1 MADAGFDIDDTI
13 AQFRSSAEAAVAQ
26 QKQQTLSAATPPIAN
41 APDISQPQ
49 QAMSPDESID
59 DTIADFRKNATNIVG
74 NLDRMQRVGAVT
86 QSINDSAKAASLP
99 PDATDQVK
107 AAGSY
112 DAFTQAMIAHAQT
125 ANGVLFGDTQPLPP
139 SLATKED
146 AGLDDETSPTAHAN
160 ALQAMREASPDYVR
174 PGVVPAIGRIGSG
187 AQAGAVEGVT
197 QAAQGLSVLFNDK
210 PYLEPF
216 YGQYLD
222 VPKMSADELTAFRAK
237 ITAAWRSGSIT
248 QAESNRLQ
256 SDISD
261 AHSGEPLLNPSEFA
275 GVAPEDSAS
284 WKAAEAWKQ
293 KWLPTVTNA
302 EKGTFTY
309 QLGQMAGS
317 AAVVLPASIAAGVVG
332 GPGAAIAVGGAMMG
346 AQGAQQGY
354 EDARSLLRDQQTNF
368 PPTQRNY
375 DADAQ
380 RQQAQTQIEYAK
392 KQGALSGV
400 LGSIDVGVVLRP
412 IERAAPGITSWALAK
427 LQHMAQSGV
436 TFATVGEAQ
445 TALGAELKKDIDPNA
460 QYDFDWQRV
469 AQELITGTAM
479 GVAAPTHLSE
489 ETRNDLT
496 GVTGAVDAFSPQG
509 AETPTHRIMLPEE
522 RERLAATVALSPEAQ
537 TARSVDSLAAVQ
549 PPEERPATAAPARS
563 ADDHAREIAPE
574 AFDKRDSLIKRIQWY
589 DEALGTQ
596 HGAIAQ
602 GHAQLVNDH
611 FDEQVHPLNDQ
622 LEKLNDRLDA
632 ANQEPGKHGLKET
645 LRGKINDLT
654 TQVQAIEDERGK
666 SLANLPVGDDTWTR
680 KILDARAQAS
690 KDLYDLTP
698 TLRAARDEG
707 ERRVLAEQPVADT
720 QAAPVNEPGPA
731 EQTAEP
737 IAETPTPV
745 MPTTTPEVE
754 AAVKQALADEAK
766 RSTTTDEHTRAIAND
781 VSTQLTRVG
790 YSPDVATA
798 MGHMAATAYRV
809 RANRWGGARGT
820 ALDLYNA
827 ERMTHQSYRDL
838 EKKDR
843 KQRVANREK
852 ALMQSAQGVTDTP
865 AFKQWFGDS
874 KVVDENGEPLVV
886 YKAMHP
892 YDWTKETDETQGPE
906 IESIHR
912 STEFPAFNHGE
923 RGVRIAGFFG
933 DKATANRFTPGSEN
947 SAIYPVY
954 LKIEK
959 PYVVDAAG
967 KKAGNIQFGA
977 SGQSFRDAIRS
988 GKYDGVIIKNTVDE
1002 GDVYVALKPGQIKST
1017 FNRGTFDANDPRILH
1032 QAEAENEEP
1041 KGMINWK
1048 GTRAFITYL
1057 RHADA
1062 STALHEMSHHL
1073 IEMMRLDADDP
1084 HAPQDIKDD
1093 IAKLRE
1099 YVGNQSERGGFT
1111 REQHEKLA
1119 DSLEQ
1124 YYFDGRAPS
1133 PELKPIFERLR
1144 QWMKQIY
1151 DEIVGKGIKIPDDVR
1166 AVFDRMFA
1174 ERPERQEVAESQG
1187 TDAVHPAKAIADM
1200 HEADAAHA
1208 TTQDAEHVGDT
1219 VDEET
1224 VKTATDHAPET
1235 GVEHVGPE
1243 GQIDASARDA
1253 GADSSAGKGA
1263 KSEPGRAGS
1272 SQATDAQRERPGRP
1286 AAEVDGPRPGGSDR
1300 LDDGSGANSGTAAK
1314 RSGPDRAG
1322 NINLDTLNST
1332 ADAKN
1337 LIRQLVA
1344 QNTDFFND
1352 KRFGSA
1358 AYQLQAEIAAARQ
1371 LFEAVTK
1378 QTVTA
1383 LKKWRASGDE
1393 NDALAYHKST
1403 EQMLLAAGEV
1413 SQYAS
1418 MWGRA
1423 GSSFKKLSKIRP
1435 GETPEQFIKRTTG
1448 MTLFQLADE
1457 ATAVDGLDNDD
1468 QRLGMIADNRRSV
1481 WQNGR
1486 SYLLAY
1492 YINNLISGP
1501 ITHAAYTEA
1510 NYLWALFKAGVF
1522 TPVEAALGKL
1532 HGDQDEYRVHIG
1544 EVGQQMGAVW
1554 RHLGDPAKGAFE
1566 AARTVL
1572 YDAPTG
1578 LRSAGRAF
1586 STGVPFMEG
1595 QYAMDVREKIDAQA
1609 HASAEMA
1616 GLAKDSDAYQQH
1628 VDAFNERP
1636 PQNVLDAA
1644 KAEAEAQYNI
1654 KQQVIPGFAGRV
1666 IEAPGRAVSM
1676 LHQMMYGMNYES
1688 EIARRAYRS
1697 AAAEDLV
1704 PGTPEFDAHV
1714 AQFRMHPPD
1723 ADVAEAHDEAL
1734 DMMLMHRSPYDS
1746 SMMHLQRWANSNI
1759 VAKIIMPF
1767 VKIGSNI
1774 LRRNFLEMT
1783 PLGYLSPEIRADL
1796 MGENGTIKR
1805 SAAEAKVIV
1814 GTTMAAGVF
1823 GMAASGLITGSGPA
1837 DPKEAAMWRAAGNR
1851 AYTMTIG
1858 GMQVPYRK
1866 YLPFGTLWGMAADM
1880 YEVGKAGLGEGG
1892 GFGKATATLGFAF
1905 AEAVVDE
1912 TWMSGMSRAMD
1923 AVHSVDPD
1931 KGEKYLRDTAMS
1943 FIPYS
1948 VGVTQVARTI
1958 DPYARNVNSWLDAVK
1973 SRLPGLSETLY
1984 PKIDTWGRPILSHM
1998 MTGVSA
2004 DHNDP
2009 ISTEAERV
2017 DFWPSPVEK
2026 KISGVELTPAQYEQ
2040 YARTRGNL
2048 LRDAV
2053 QKIMR
2058 LPRYPDI
2065 PDEAKKEMF
2074 SAALKQTTKEAA
2086 DAMRVKSVNSDHDIL
2101 KQRDA
2106 AKRAYAAALT
2116 AH

>member
-1 MADAGFDIDDTI
+1 MADIDIDDQL
-13 AQFRSSAEAAVAQ
+13 AQFRASAAADVAQ
-26 QKQQTLSAATPPIAN
+26 QKQQTLSTTPPPL
-41 APDISQPQ
+41 APVQPDAQPQ
-49 QAMSPDESID
+49 QAMQPDETID
-59 DTIADFRKNATNIVG
+59 DTIATFRKQAAND
-74 NLDRMQRVGAVT
+74 LDTLNHMQRVGAVT
-86 QSINDSAKAASLP
+86 QSINDSAKATSLP

-112 DAFTQAMIAHAQT
+112 DAFTQAMIAHADT
-125 ANGVLFGDTQPLPP
+125 ANSVLFGGTPLLPP
-139 SLATKED
+139 GTATKED

-187 AQAGAVEGVT
+187 VQAGAVEGVA

-293 KWLPTVTNA
+293 KWLPTVTNT

-332 GPGAAIAVGGAMMG
+332 GPAAGIAVGGAMMG

-354 EDARSLLRDQQTNF
+354 EDARLLLRDKQSDL
-368 PPTQRNY
+368 PPTQRDY

-400 LGSIDVGVVLRP
+400 LGSLDLGVVLKP

-489 ETRNDLT
+489 GARNDLT
-496 GVTGAVDAFSPQG
+496 GIPGAVDAFSPQG

-549 PPEERPATAAPARS
+549 PPEERPATAAPAKT

-690 KDLYDLTP
+690 KDLYDLSP
-698 TLRAARDEG
+698 ALRAARDEG
-707 ERRVLAEQPVADT
+707 ERRVLAEQPVAET
-720 QAAPVNEPGPA
+720 QAANEPGPA

-737 IAETPTPV
+737 TAETPTPV
-745 MPTTTPEVE
+745 MPTSTPEVE
-754 AAVKQALADEAK
+754 AVVKQALADEAK

-843 KQRVANREK
+843 KQRSANREK
-852 ALMQSAQGVTDTP
+852 ALT
-865 AFKQWFGDS
+865 
-874 KVVDENGEPLVV
+874 
-886 YKAMHP
+886 
-892 YDWTKETDETQGPE
+892 
-906 IESIHR
+906 
-912 STEFPAFNHGE
+912 
-923 RGVRIAGFFG
+923 
-933 DKATANRFTPGSEN
+933 
-947 SAIYPVY
+947 
-954 LKIEK
+954 
-959 PYVVDAAG
+959 
-967 KKAGNIQFGA
+967 
-977 SGQSFRDAIRS
+977 
-988 GKYDGVIIKNTVDE
+988 
-1002 GDVYVALKPGQIKST
+1002 
-1017 FNRGTFDANDPRILH
+1017 

-1073 IEMMRLDADDP
+1073 IEMMRLDAEDP

-1099 YVGNQSERGGFT
+1099 YVGNQNERGGFT

-1151 DEIVGKGIKIPDDVR
+1151 DEIVGNGIKIPDDVR

-1457 ATAVDGLDNDD
+1457 ATAVDGLDTPD
-1468 QRLGMIADNRRSV
+1468 QRLGLIADNRR
-1481 WQNGR
+1481 WRWKNGK
-1486 SYLLAY
+1486 SYLLAL

-1501 ITHAAYTEA
+1501 ITHAAYTAA
-1510 NYLWALFKAGVF
+1510 NYVTAITKAGLL
-1522 TPVEAALGKL
+1522 TPLEAGLGKL
-1532 HGDQDEYRVHIG
+1532 HGADDQYRARLG
-1544 EVGQQMGAVW
+1544 EVGRQFSTIW
-1554 RHLGDPAKGAFE
+1554 KHLGDPAKGTFE

-1572 YDAPTG
+1572 FDAPKG
-1578 LRSAGRAF
+1578 LTSAGRAF

-1609 HASAEMA
+1609 HASAETA
-1616 GLAKDSDAYQQH
+1616 GFAKDSDAYQQH
-1628 VDAFNERP
+1628 VDAYNERP

-1644 KAEAEAQYNI
+1644 KAEAEAQYNV

-1666 IEAPGRAVSM
+1666 VEAPGRAVSM

-1697 AAAEDLV
+1697 AAAEDLA
-1704 PGTPEFDAHV
+1704 PGTDEFNAHV
-1714 AQFRMHPPD
+1714 AQFTMHPPD
-1723 ADVAEAHDEAL
+1723 ADVAGAHDEAL

-1746 SMMHLQRWANSNI
+1746 SMMHLQRWANSN
-1759 VAKIIMPF
+1759 VLAKIIMPF

-1783 PLGYLSPEIRADL
+1783 PLGYLAPDIRADL
-1796 MGENGTIKR
+1796 MGKNGTIKR

-1823 GMAASGLITGSGPA
+1823 GLAASGLITGGGPA
-1837 DPKEAAMWRAAGNR
+1837 DHKEAAMWRAAGNR
-1851 AYTMTIG
+1851 PYTVTIG
-1858 GMQVPYRK
+1858 GEQIPYKK
-1866 YLPFGTLWGMAADM
+1866 YLPFGLLWGTTADL
-1880 YEVGKAGLGEGG
+1880 YEVGKAGLGQGG
-1892 GFGKATATLGFAF
+1892 GFEKAAATLGFAMS
-1905 AEAVVDE
+1905 EAVVDE
-1912 TWMSGMSRAMD
+1912 TWMSGMSRFMD
-1923 AVHSVDPD
+1923 AIHSNDQA
-1931 KGEKYLRDTAMS
+1931 KGMQYIRDTAMS

-1958 DPYARNVNSWLDAVK
+1958 DPYQRYVDGWLSAFK
-1973 SRLPGLSETLY
+1973 SHMPGLSETLY

-2017 DFWPSPVEK
+2017 GFWPSPVEK
-2026 KISGVELTPAQYEQ
+2026 KISGVALTPAQYEQ

>member
-1 MADAGFDIDDTI
+1 MADIDIDDQL
-13 AQFRSSAEAAVAQ
+13 AQFRASAAADVAQ
-26 QKQQTLSAATPPIAN
+26 QKQQTLSTTPPPL
-41 APDISQPQ
+41 APVQPDAQPQ
-49 QAMSPDESID
+49 QAMQPDETID
-59 DTIADFRKNATNIVG
+59 DTIATFRKQAAND
-74 NLDRMQRVGAVT
+74 LDTLNHMQRVGAVT
-86 QSINDSAKAASLP
+86 QSITDAAKAATLP

-112 DAFTQAMIAHAQT
+112 DAFTQAMIAHADT
-125 ANGVLFGDTQPLPP
+125 ANSVLFGGTPPLPP
-139 SLATKED
+139 GAATKED

-187 AQAGAVEGVT
+187 VQAGAVEGVA

-400 LGSIDVGVVLRP
+400 LGGLDLGVVLKP
-412 IERAAPGITSWALAK
+412 IERAAPGITSWAIAK

-445 TALGAELKKDIDPNA
+445 TAIGDELKKDIDPNA
-460 QYDFDWQRV
+460 HYDFDWQRV

-496 GVTGAVDAFSPQG
+496 GVTGAVDAFNPQG

-549 PPEERPATAAPARS
+549 LPEERPATAAPAKS
-563 ADDHAREIAPE
+563 ADDHARDLAPE

-690 KDLYDLTP
+690 KDLYDLSP
-698 TLRAARDEG
+698 ALRAARDEG

-720 QAAPVNEPGPA
+720 QAANEPGPA

-745 MPTTTPEVE
+745 MPTSTPEVE
-754 AAVKQALADEAK
+754 AVVKQALADEAK

-843 KQRVANREK
+843 KQRSANREK
-852 ALMQSAQGVTDTP
+852 TLT
-865 AFKQWFGDS
+865 
-874 KVVDENGEPLVV
+874 
-886 YKAMHP
+886 
-892 YDWTKETDETQGPE
+892 
-906 IESIHR
+906 
-912 STEFPAFNHGE
+912 
-923 RGVRIAGFFG
+923 
-933 DKATANRFTPGSEN
+933 
-947 SAIYPVY
+947 
-954 LKIEK
+954 
-959 PYVVDAAG
+959 
-967 KKAGNIQFGA
+967 
-977 SGQSFRDAIRS
+977 
-988 GKYDGVIIKNTVDE
+988 
-1002 GDVYVALKPGQIKST
+1002 
-1017 FNRGTFDANDPRILH
+1017 

-1073 IEMMRLDADDP
+1073 IEMMRLDAEDP

-1099 YVGNQSERGGFT
+1099 YVGNQNERGGFT

-1272 SQATDAQRERPGRP
+1272 SQATDAQRERPGRS

-1300 LDDGSGANSGTAAK
+1300 LDDGSGANGGTAAK